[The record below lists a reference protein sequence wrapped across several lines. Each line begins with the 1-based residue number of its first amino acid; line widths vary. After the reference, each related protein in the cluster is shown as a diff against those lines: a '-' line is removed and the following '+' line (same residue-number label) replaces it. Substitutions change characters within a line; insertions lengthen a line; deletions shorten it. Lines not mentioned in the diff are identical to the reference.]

1 MNTIVGGISMSHA
14 PGIVGWPETVAEE
27 RRKPMFAAIDRIN
40 AYLDELRPDVVVAFL
55 DDHFE
60 NIFRPMAP
68 TFAIAVA
75 DSHQGPADHFV
86 EVMRMERPVEVPGA
100 PALAKE
106 LLERTVAAG
115 FDITRMGRIAYGN
128 NLMAPWQLIR
138 PQNDIPVIPVF
149 VNVYHPPLPTMD
161 RAYRL
166 GQAVRSAL
174 LEAPGENR
182 ILILSTGGLSHW
194 PPIWLEHF
202 QDWPPELQP
211 FMERMKRYQTD
222 GLQVLKEDPD
232 LMVDLGKYEQMM
244 AEVIDRPLVAPDWDR
259 HFLDLIA
266 AGDTAAV
273 RALTYAEIESAAGFG
288 AHEVLNWAAGMGA
301 LDGAKATVL
310 SYEAVPEWVCG
321 MGFATY
327 DL

>member
-14 PGIVGWPETVAEE
+14 PGIIGWPETVAEE
-27 RRKPMFAAIDRIN
+27 RRKPMFAAIDRIG
-40 AYLDELRPDVVVAFL
+40 AYLEELRPDVVVAFL

-86 EVMRMERPVEVPGA
+86 EVLRMEQPVEVPGA
-100 PALAKE
+100 PELAKE
-106 LLERTVAAG
+106 LLERSIAAG

-138 PQNDIPVIPVF
+138 PQNDIPVVPIF

-166 GQAVRSAL
+166 GQAVRSIV
-174 LEAPGENR
+174 LETPGEHR
-182 ILILSTGGLSHW
+182 VMILATGGLSHW

-211 FMERMKRYQTD
+211 FMARMKRYQTE
-222 GLQVLKEDPD
+222 GLQVLKDDPD
-232 LMVDLGKYEQMM
+232 LMVDLGKYEQLM

-259 HFLDLIA
+259 HFLDLIG
-266 AGDTAAV
+266 AGDIDAV
-273 RALTYAEIESAAGFG
+273 RALTYSEIESAAGFG
-288 AHEVLNWAAGMGA
+288 AHEVLNWAAAMGA

-310 SYEAVPEWVCG
+310 NYEAVPEWVCG
-321 MGFATY
+321 MGFAIY

>member
-1 MNTIVGGISMSHA
+1 VNTIVGGISMSHA

-27 RRKPMFAAIDRIN
+27 RRKPMFAAVDRIS
-40 AYLDELRPDVVVAFL
+40 AYLDEVRPDVVVAFL

-100 PALAKE
+100 PELAKE
-106 LLERTVAAG
+106 LLERVVATG

-138 PQNDIPVIPVF
+138 PQNDIPVIPIF

-174 LEAPGENR
+174 LEAPGKNR

-222 GLQVLKEDPD
+222 GLEVLKDDPN
-232 LMVDLGKYEQMM
+232 LMSDLGRYEQLM
-244 AEVIDRPLVAPDWDR
+244 AELIDRPLVAPDWDLQ
-259 HFLDLIA
+259 FLDLIA
-266 AGDTAAV
+266 NGDSAAV
-273 RALTYAEIESAAGFG
+273 RALTYTEIEAAAGFG
-288 AHEVLNWAAGMGA
+288 AHEVLNWSAGMGA

-321 MGFATY
+321 MGFAIY
-327 DL
+327 DR